1 MTAAKS
7 LSTLPSQI
15 ARHVKGIGVGA
26 ASLVQGLAVTVGYL
40 FNKKRVVTEEY
51 PENRRTLAMHPRFR
65 GMVVMPHDENGDHNC
80 TACSI
85 CEKACPNG
93 SISVLATKS
102 ISGQRVLGQYVYR
115 FSQCTLCNLCVE
127 SCPFDAIRMGQ
138 VYETATDDKKTLDL
152 VLNRKEGRS

>member
-1 MTAAKS
+1 MAARVHKF
-7 LSTLPSQI
+7 LPTLILRHVRSI
-15 ARHVKGIGVGA
+15 ARGA
-26 ASLVQGLAVTVGYL
+26 HSLIQGFEVTLSYL
-40 FNKKRVVTEEY
+40 FDKKRVVTEEY
-51 PENRRTLAMHPRFR
+51 PENRETLVMHDRFR
-65 GMVVMPHDENGDHNC
+65 GTVVMPHDENGDHNC

-102 ISGQRVLGQYVYR
+102 ISGQRVLGKYVYR

-138 VYETATDDKKTLDL
+138 VYETATADKSTLDL
-152 VLNRKEGRS
+152 VLNLKEGRS

>member
-1 MTAAKS
+1 MSS
-7 LSTLPSQI
+7 LVLPGEI
-15 ARHVKGIGVGA
+15 VRHVRSIGAGA
-26 ASLVQGLAVTVGYL
+26 VSLFRGLTVTMGYL
-40 FNKKRVVTEEY
+40 LNGKRVVTEEY
-51 PENRRTLAMHPRFR
+51 PENRATLTMHGRFR
-65 GMVVMPHDENGDHNC
+65 GAVVMPHDENGDHNC
-80 TACSI
+80 TACGI

-102 ISGQRVLGQYVYR
+102 ISGQRVLGRYVYR

-138 VYETATDDKKTLDL
+138 VYEAATTDKSTLDL